1 MSPLWIKN
9 IIQTKGYN
17 HKNKSKMKITKDTEE
32 KITQLQILEQNLQ
45 SLLLQK
51 QTFQNQTLEIDSALK
66 EMESSK
72 KEVYKIVGNI
82 MIASE
87 KEALKNELN
96 SKREISELRLKNI
109 EKQEK
114 IIKEKAETIQ
124 KEITKVLKNN

>member
-1 MSPLWIKN
+1 
-9 IIQTKGYN
+9 
-17 HKNKSKMKITKDTEE
+17 MKITKDTEE

-45 SLLLQK
+45 SLILQK

-96 SKREISELRLKNI
+96 SKKEISELRLKNI

-124 KEITKVLKNN
+124 KEIK

>member
-1 MSPLWIKN
+1 
-9 IIQTKGYN
+9 
-17 HKNKSKMKITKDTEE
+17 MKITKDTEE

-45 SLLLQK
+45 SLILQK

-96 SKREISELRLKNI
+96 SKKEISELRLKNI

>member
-1 MSPLWIKN
+1 
-9 IIQTKGYN
+9 
-17 HKNKSKMKITKDTEE
+17 MKITKETEE

-45 SLLLQK
+45 SLILQK

-96 SKREISELRLKNI
+96 SKKEISELRLKNI

>member
-1 MSPLWIKN
+1 
-9 IIQTKGYN
+9 
-17 HKNKSKMKITKDTEE
+17 MKITKDTEE

-51 QTFQNQTLEIDSALK
+51 QTFQNQTMEIDSALK

-82 MIASE
+82 MVASE
-87 KEALKNELN
+87 KESLKNELN

>member
-1 MSPLWIKN
+1 
-9 IIQTKGYN
+9 
-17 HKNKSKMKITKDTEE
+17 MKITKDTEE

-72 KEVYKIVGNI
+72 KEIYKIVGNI
-82 MIASE
+82 MVASE
-87 KEALKNELN
+87 REILKNELN
-96 SKREISELRLKNI
+96 SKREISELRLRNI

>member
-1 MSPLWIKN
+1 
-9 IIQTKGYN
+9 
-17 HKNKSKMKITKDTEE
+17 MKITKDTEE

-45 SLLLQK
+45 SLILQK

-87 KEALKNELN
+87 KEALKSELN
-96 SKREISELRLKNI
+96 SKKEISELRLKNI

>member
-1 MSPLWIKN
+1 
-9 IIQTKGYN
+9 
-17 HKNKSKMKITKDTEE
+17 MKITKETEE

-96 SKREISELRLKNI
+96 SKKEISELRLKNI

>member
-1 MSPLWIKN
+1 
-9 IIQTKGYN
+9 
-17 HKNKSKMKITKDTEE
+17 MKITKDTEE

-87 KEALKNELN
+87 KEALKSELN
-96 SKREISELRLKNI
+96 SKKEISELRLKNI